1 MFLTQ
6 ALVLLGTLSSQ
17 PDPATTRA
25 LVVLLDISGS
35 MGIDDAGKSR
45 LVRGCDLIKEL
56 ARANP
61 PGRESPILLVTFN
74 NSANQAS
81 LIQGMD
87 DLERH
92 LKALR
97 PRGGT
102 SISKGLREAGK
113 TVERYIEA
121 KRLEL
126 LLITDMEDGE
136 KESIAAEQEKLNKL
150 FQKRGH
156 DGKARSDSLVFVRTW
171 SRDDASAARLNEE
184 LTGPIV
190 QNGAAERADI
200 GKDQI
205 VNVTL
210 NVKVEMVHCEWVE
223 PRKVAKATVKASANF
238 HGAKGMV
245 PASCVLTSREGQQI
259 VISSGKGSC
268 TSQIQFT
275 PSASEVTSGS
285 LLEKFTVACDR
296 LQPFPGGIHV
306 IEAPMEI
313 SLPIALPKVATS
325 IGFSA
330 KATGQPVWHKLQ
342 GDVVKA
348 PITFHWELDG
358 PLDKPFSVL
367 ITGKAVPVDG
377 FKVVIDSS
385 IGETTFTGM
394 GNMEASLEGAW
405 SFKLTPDGATP
416 FPIPPSEF
424 STTVKAPGPVS
435 VRPVVV
441 SGNGKGKGMGGI
453 AWFFQKQMAWELSPS
468 FIDSGEQASA
478 LEGLKLRLV
487 MTDTHKPDQSTQE
500 AAVAITDNGDNQ
512 VKASFPE
519 TGYFSSSRIA
529 RTASFVPET
538 PTTSIYSE
546 PLHLEATREAP
557 GLAMLA
563 ILLGVV
569 IFGMLAVAVWKLINS
584 SPATRQKY
592 F

>member
-81 LIQGMD
+81 VIQGMD

-97 PRGGT
+97 PGGGT

-210 NVKVEMVHCEWVE
+210 NVKVEMVHCEWAVSYTHLTL
-223 PRKVAKATVKASANF
+223 PTKA
-238 HGAKGMV
+238 
-245 PASCVLTSREGQQI
+245 
-259 VISSGKGSC
+259 
-268 TSQIQFT
+268 
-275 PSASEVTSGS
+275 
-285 LLEKFTVACDR
+285 
-296 LQPFPGGIHV
+296 
-306 IEAPMEI
+306 
-313 SLPIALPKVATS
+313 
-325 IGFSA
+325 
-330 KATGQPVWHKLQ
+330 
-342 GDVVKA
+342 
-348 PITFHWELDG
+348 
-358 PLDKPFSVL
+358 
-367 ITGKAVPVDG
+367 
-377 FKVVIDSS
+377 
-385 IGETTFTGM
+385 
-394 GNMEASLEGAW
+394 
-405 SFKLTPDGATP
+405 
-416 FPIPPSEF
+416 
-424 STTVKAPGPVS
+424 
-435 VRPVVV
+435 
-441 SGNGKGKGMGGI
+441 
-453 AWFFQKQMAWELSPS
+453 
-468 FIDSGEQASA
+468 
-478 LEGLKLRLV
+478 
-487 MTDTHKPDQSTQE
+487 
-500 AAVAITDNGDNQ
+500 
-512 VKASFPE
+512 
-519 TGYFSSSRIA
+519 
-529 RTASFVPET
+529 
-538 PTTSIYSE
+538 
-546 PLHLEATREAP
+546 
-557 GLAMLA
+557 
-563 ILLGVV
+563 
-569 IFGMLAVAVWKLINS
+569 
-584 SPATRQKY
+584 
-592 F
+592 